1 MSDDFILIKT
11 LQFYADKKGYYSNK
25 LFSFRVANESEIMS
39 ILAHFNLGGN
49 KFRAIFLKE
58 KFEVAGR
65 FITSSKELILEY
77 NFFEIMKNRVFSSK
91 SEIYEN
97 YKMFKGGL

>member
-1 MSDDFILIKT
+1 MNDDFILIKT
-11 LQFYADKKGYYSNK
+11 LQFYADKQGYYSNK
-25 LFSFRVANESEIMS
+25 LFSFRIANESEIIS
-39 ILAHFNLGGN
+39 ILAHFNLGAN

-77 NFFEIMKNRVFSSK
+77 NFFEIMKNRVFTSK
-91 SEIYEN
+91 NEIYEN
-97 YKMFKGGL
+97 YKLFKGGL

>member
-1 MSDDFILIKT
+1 MNNEFTLIKT
-11 LQFYADKKGYYSNK
+11 LQFYADKHGYYSNK
-25 LFSFRVANESEIMS
+25 MFSFKIANESEIIS

-77 NFFEIMKNRVFSSK
+77 NFFEVMSKRVFSSK

-97 YKMFKGGL
+97 FKMFKGGL

>member
-1 MSDDFILIKT
+1 MCEEFILIKT
-11 LQFYADKKGYYSNK
+11 LQFYADKHGYYSNK
-25 LFSFRVANESEIMS
+25 MFSFKIANESEIIS

-65 FITSSKELILEY
+65 FIASSKELILEY
-77 NFFEIMKNRVFSSK
+77 NFFEVMRNRVFSSK

-97 YKMFKGGL
+97 YKLFKGGL

>member
-1 MSDDFILIKT
+1 MNEDFILIKT

-25 LFSFRVANESEIMS
+25 MFSFKIANESEIIS

-65 FITSSKELILEY
+65 FITSSKELILEF

-97 YKMFKGGL
+97 YKLFKGGL

>member
-1 MSDDFILIKT
+1 MNNEFTLIKT
-11 LQFYADKKGYYSNK
+11 LQFYADKQGYYSNK
-25 LFSFRVANESEIMS
+25 LFSFKIANESEIIS

-97 YKMFKGGL
+97 FKMFKGGL

>member
-1 MSDDFILIKT
+1 MNDDFILIKT

-25 LFSFRVANESEIMS
+25 LFSFRIANESEIIS
-39 ILAHFNLGGN
+39 VLAHFNLGGN

>member
-1 MSDDFILIKT
+1 MNEDFILIKT

-25 LFSFRVANESEIMS
+25 MFSFKIANESEIIS

-65 FITSSKELILEY
+65 FITSSKELILEF

-91 SEIYEN
+91 SEIYAN
-97 YKMFKGGL
+97 YKLFKGGL

>member
-1 MSDDFILIKT
+1 MNDDFILIKT
-11 LQFYADKKGYYSNK
+11 LQFYADRQGYYSNK
-25 LFSFRVANESEIMS
+25 LFSFRIANESEIIS
-39 ILAHFNLGGN
+39 VLAHFNLGGN

-65 FITSSKELILEY
+65 FITSSRELILEY

-97 YKMFKGGL
+97 YKLFKGGL

>member
-1 MSDDFILIKT
+1 MNDDFILIKT
-11 LQFYADKKGYYSNK
+11 LQFYADKNGYYSNK
-25 LFSFRVANESEIMS
+25 LFSFKIANESEIIS

-77 NFFEIMKNRVFSSK
+77 NFFEIMKNRVFTSK

-97 YKMFKGGL
+97 YKLFKGGL

>member
-1 MSDDFILIKT
+1 MNDDFILIKT
-11 LQFYADKKGYYSNK
+11 LQFYADKQGYYSNK
-25 LFSFRVANESEIMS
+25 LFSFKIANESEIIS

-65 FITSSKELILEY
+65 YITSSKELILEY
-77 NFFEIMKNRVFSSK
+77 NFFEVMKNRVFSSK

-97 YKMFKGGL
+97 YRMFKGGL

>member
-1 MSDDFILIKT
+1 MNNEFILIRT
-11 LQFYADKKGYYSNK
+11 LQFYADKSGYYSNK
-25 LFSFRVANESEIMS
+25 LFSFKIADDSEIIS
-39 ILAHFNLGGN
+39 ILAHFNLAGN

-65 FITSSKELILEY
+65 YITSSKELILEY

-97 YKMFKGGL
+97 YRIFKGGL

>member
-1 MSDDFILIKT
+1 MNEEFILIKT
-11 LQFYADKKGYYSNK
+11 LQFYADKPGYYSNK
-25 LFSFRVANESEIMS
+25 LFSFKIAGDSEIIS

-58 KFEVAGR
+58 KFEVTNR

-77 NFFEIMKNRVFSSK
+77 NFFEVMKNRVFSSK

-97 YKMFKGGL
+97 YKLFKGGL

>member
-1 MSDDFILIKT
+1 MNNEFTLIKT
-11 LQFYADKKGYYSNK
+11 LQFYADKQGYYSNK
-25 LFSFRVANESEIMS
+25 MFSFKITDESEIIS

-97 YKMFKGGL
+97 YRLFRGGL

>member
-1 MSDDFILIKT
+1 MNEDFILIKT
-11 LQFYADKKGYYSNK
+11 LQFYADKSGYYSNK
-25 LFSFRVANESEIMS
+25 LFSFKIASESEIIS

-91 SEIYEN
+91 SEIYVN
-97 YKMFKGGL
+97 YKLFKGGL

>member
-1 MSDDFILIKT
+1 MNDDFILIKT
-11 LQFYADKKGYYSNK
+11 LQFYADKQGYYSNK
-25 LFSFRVANESEIMS
+25 LFSFRIANESEIIS

-65 FITSSKELILEY
+65 YITSSKELILEY

-91 SEIYEN
+91 VEIYEN
-97 YKMFKGGL
+97 YRMFKGGL

>member
-1 MSDDFILIKT
+1 MNEDFILIKS

-25 LFSFRVANESEIMS
+25 MFSFKIANESEIIS

-49 KFRAIFLKE
+49 KFRAIFVKE

-91 SEIYEN
+91 SEIYDN
-97 YKMFKGGL
+97 YKLFKGGL